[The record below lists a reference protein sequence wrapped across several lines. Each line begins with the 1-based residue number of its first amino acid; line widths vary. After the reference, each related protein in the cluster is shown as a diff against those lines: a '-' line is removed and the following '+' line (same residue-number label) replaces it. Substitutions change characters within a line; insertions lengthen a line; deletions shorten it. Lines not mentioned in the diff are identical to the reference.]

1 MHLAF
6 YLSICIVFVL
16 CGILHLEKATVLK
29 SMQNS
34 ITIPTE
40 LKGFIE
46 TIRINKGNVH
56 IKVVRAT
63 GKEGDFYVCIAP
75 SIQVSGYGRT
85 KKEAQESFE
94 ANMNVFFDDIMAL
107 NTKDREHQLRILGFK
122 KELFKQKN
130 FSKTYVDK
138 NGELQN
144 FEVGTVETNVLE
156 ATC

>member
-1 MHLAF
+1 MQK
-6 YLSICIVFVL
+6 SINVQI
-16 CGILHLEKATVLK
+16 
-29 SMQNS
+29 
-34 ITIPTE
+34 E

-46 TIRINKGNVH
+46 TIRINKQNIH

-63 GKEGDFYVCIAP
+63 GKEGEFYVCIAP
-75 SIQVSGYGRT
+75 SVHVSGYGAT

-94 ANMNVFFDDIMAL
+94 ENMKVFCDDIL
-107 NTKDREHQLRILGFK
+107 SLSPKDREHQLRILGFK
-122 KELFKQKN
+122 KELFKHKN

-144 FEVGTVETNVLE
+144 FEVGTLETNILE